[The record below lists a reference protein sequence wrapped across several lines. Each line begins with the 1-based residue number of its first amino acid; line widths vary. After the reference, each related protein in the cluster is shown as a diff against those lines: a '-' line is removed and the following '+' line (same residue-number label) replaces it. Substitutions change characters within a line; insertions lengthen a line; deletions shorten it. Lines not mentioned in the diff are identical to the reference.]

1 MTQTPL
7 TPMLIFALLSTI
19 STWDQLTAMLIFAL
33 LSTLTTC
40 YQYILCF
47 FYTFDLLLLFSHEFQ

>member
-1 MTQTPL
+1 
-7 TPMLIFALLSTI
+7 MLIFALLSTL

-33 LSTLTTC
+33 LSTLKTC
-40 YQYILCF
+40 YPYILYF